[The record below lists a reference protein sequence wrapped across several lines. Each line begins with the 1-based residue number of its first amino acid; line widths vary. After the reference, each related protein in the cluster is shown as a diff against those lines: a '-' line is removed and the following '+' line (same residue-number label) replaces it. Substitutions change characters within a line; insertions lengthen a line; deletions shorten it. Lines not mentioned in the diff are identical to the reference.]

1 MVKNLDTEIF
11 KTSALC
17 VRDFPEQQNL
27 LAPTGQLS
35 KWVWDNNA
43 GADTALEYVNRGV
56 RCREGHVRKQPQMQV
71 PLIHL
76 RLG

>member
-1 MVKNLDTEIF
+1 MVRNVDIEIF
-11 KTSALC
+11 KKSASRG
-17 VRDFPEQQNL
+17 RDFPEQQNL
-27 LAPTGQLS
+27 LAPTVQLS